1 MTARLRF
8 VGLSILCATS
18 LVTANQAP
26 APPAPEQAVPQQP
39 TFKAQVEYV
48 EVDALVTDAS
58 GNFVRGLTKNDFQV
72 LEDGKA
78 QTISTFTLV
87 DIPIERYDKP
97 LGAALPIEPDVR
109 TNERPFDGRVY
120 VMVIDDLHTN
130 FGRLNRVKSAARQ
143 FVQRYLGANDL
154 MAVVHTRSATDANQE
169 FTNNKRLLLAAIDRT
184 TGYKLRSAT
193 AEKTDEYF
201 RTRGMRQTGDSLNDP
216 TDQERSFNA
225 RSTLDTLKSVA
236 DWFGGIHGRKKTILF
251 VSEGIDYNIDDVFA
265 NQGASTVIDATR
277 EAISAATKSNVS
289 LYAIDPRGLTSLG
302 DEEIEI
308 GAYPDDPTL
317 NVGTSSLMNE
327 LRLSQDSLRVLADE
341 TGGFAAVNRNDFAT
355 AFDRIV
361 KDNSSY
367 YVMAYYPANPDKRP
381 GRFHKIEVRV
391 TRPGVT
397 VRARKGY
404 ATPKTKPAA
413 SATSA
418 AKTSPEIRD
427 AIDSPLPLSGL
438 TMNVFAVP
446 FKGIVPNA
454 SVLLGIE
461 FRGRDLKLEANN
473 HVELS
478 FVAIDAQGK
487 VRGGNTD
494 QVSWGALRPETK
506 SRIERSGFRLLNR
519 LDLPPGRYQIRFA
532 ARDTGGGA
540 LGSVI
545 YELDVPDFVKAPLTM
560 SGLAISSMAGAALPT
575 TRADEQLKGV
585 LPGPPVGLRTFP
597 SNDELSVFAEVYDNE
612 ASKPHKV
619 DISTTVTSNDAKV
632 VFKNDEERSS
642 TDIQG
647 KRGGYGYV
655 GRIPMR
661 DLAPGRYVL
670 KVEARSRL
678 GQGAI
683 IAREVEF
690 DVAAAQPTASR

>member
-1 MTARLRF
+1 MTARLCF
-8 VGLSILCATS
+8 VGLAVFGATAF
-18 LVTANQAP
+18 VNATQ
-26 APPAPEQAVPQQP
+26 APPAPMPQQP

-48 EVDALVTDAS
+48 EVDALVTDAG
-58 GNFVRGLTKNDFQV
+58 GNFVRGLTKDDFQV

-87 DIPIERYDKP
+87 DIPIERYTKP
-97 LGAALPIEPDVR
+97 LGAALPVEPDVR

-120 VMVIDDLHTN
+120 VMVIDDLHTS
-130 FGRLNRVKSAARQ
+130 FARSIRVKNAARQ

-154 MAVVHTRSATDANQE
+154 MAIVHTRSANEANQE
-169 FTNNKRLLLAAIDRT
+169 FTNNKRLLLAAIDKT

-193 AEKTDEYF
+193 AEKTDEYY
-201 RTRGMRQTGDSLNDP
+201 RTRDMRQSGDALNDP
-216 TDQERSFNA
+216 TDQERTFNA
-225 RSTLDTLKSVA
+225 RSTLDTLKNVA

-251 VSEGIDYNIDDVFA
+251 VSEGIDYNINDVFA
-265 NQGASTVIDATR
+265 NQGASTVIDSTR
-277 EAISAATKSNVS
+277 EAIAAATKSNVS
-289 LYAIDPRGLTSLG
+289 LYAIDPRGITSLG
-302 DEEIEI
+302 DEDIEI
-308 GAYPDDPTL
+308 GAYPDDPT
-317 NVGTSSLMNE
+317 VGVGSTSLLNE

-341 TGGFAAVNRNDFAT
+341 TGGFAAVNRNDFTT

-361 KDNSSY
+361 RDNSSY

-397 VRARKGY
+397 VRARRGY
-404 ATPKTKPAA
+404 ATPKTKAAA
-413 SATSA
+413 SLTATS
-418 AKTSPEIRD
+418 KTSPEIRE

-438 TMNVFAVP
+438 TMNVFAAP
-446 FKGIVPNA
+446 FKGVVPNA

-461 FRGRDLKLEANN
+461 FRGRDLKLDPNN
-473 HVELS
+473 RVELS

-487 VRGGNTD
+487 VRGGNSD
-494 QVSWGALRPETK
+494 QVTWGALKPETRT
-506 SRIERSGFRLLNR
+506 RIEQTGFRLLNR

-532 ARDTGGGA
+532 ARDAGGGA

-545 YELDVPDFVKAPLTM
+545 YELEVPDFVKAPLTM
-560 SGLAISSMAGAALPT
+560 SGIAITSMAGASLPT
-575 TRADEQLKGV
+575 TKPDEQLKTV
-585 LPGPPVGLRTFP
+585 LPGPPVALRTFP
-597 SNDELSVFAEVYDNE
+597 PNDELGLFVEVYDNE

-619 DISTTVTSNDAKV
+619 DITTTVTSDDAKV

-655 GRIPMR
+655 GRIPIR

-678 GQGAI
+678 GQGATVD
-683 IAREVEF
+683 REVQF
-690 DVAAAQPTASR
+690 DVTAGRPTGSR